1 MVETVLSK
9 DQIIAAFKRLKA
21 EDQLSVYLAL
31 REVVPDVEQF
41 DDGDAEISDELKAE
55 LTERHRRMLENPDAN
70 LSAEDVVRK
79 MHERLGSRR

>member
-41 DDGDAEISDELKAE
+41 DDGDAEISAELKAE